1 MAHLHNF
8 PRQKYRPSMLKQFG
22 EKVKDVAAFATAA
35 KGIFDVGRSIYQG
48 IQTIGPAMA
57 IGATLL

>member
-8 PRQKYRPSMLKQFG
+8 PRHRPSMIQQIG
-22 EKVKDVAAFATAA
+22 DKVKDVAAFATAA

-48 IQTIGPAMA
+48 LQTIGPAMA